1 MSRLPTTFERTA
13 DLARLPW
20 FDLID
25 GRLTLD
31 PSIGPVIDFHSHL
44 ALTYLRRSNVDLRA
58 ATPTSLTY
66 LPAAAPMDLDVYANR
81 NLTPVDMAAMKADL
95 TGGSFRP
102 RHDPASDSVGT
113 SMRASH
119 TVPNLRREMAAMSI
133 CTSVLHAID
142 LPLGLSH
149 NAEEWLTATATDTGT
164 SDDLEL
170 LVFGSVHPLTRDPGP
185 ALDAQQSAG
194 ARGIKLHPAVQLVN
208 PGSDRCLRLYR
219 ACGARG
225 LPVFF
230 HCGPVDIE
238 TRLGRRLSQV
248 RNYERALAECPDTT
262 FVLGHAGALQAPQ
275 ALKLANQYPNVWL
288 ETASQ
293 PISTVRLLLAEG
305 PANRLLFG
313 SDWPFYPQAMGIAK
327 ALIASAGDPTVR
339 TKVLADNARQL
350 LASARVVQSSGGRG
364 Q

>member
-20 FDLID
+20 FDLVD

-81 NLTPVDMAAMKADL
+81 NLAPVDMAAMKADL

-149 NAEEWLTATATDTGT
+149 NAEEWLTATATDIGT

-194 ARGIKLHPAVQLVN
+194 CTEPAGPADCRSSSTVARSTSR
-208 PGSDRCLRLYR
+208 PGSGAGCRRCATTNEPWPNVR
-219 ACGARG
+219 
-225 LPVFF
+225 
-230 HCGPVDIE
+230 
-238 TRLGRRLSQV
+238 TRLSYSGTQEPCRPPRR
-248 RNYERALAECPDTT
+248 
-262 FVLGHAGALQAPQ
+262 
-275 ALKLANQYPNVWL
+275 
-288 ETASQ
+288 
-293 PISTVRLLLAEG
+293 
-305 PANRLLFG
+305 
-313 SDWPFYPQAMGIAK
+313 
-327 ALIASAGDPTVR
+327 
-339 TKVLADNARQL
+339 
-350 LASARVVQSSGGRG
+350 
-364 Q
+364 